1 MRMIGGRLIR
11 AVVDALYSC
20 SIWLFKLNARNGS
33 SSTTDSF
40 LASLQYQAQLQYQ
53 QKYGEIDRVSSIR
66 YRRISANSRQ
76 GNELFSGNSTASTR
90 PALLI
95 NFPFLSRAIIIP
107 IESTSPMPQN
117 YGNRFQSHISL
128 SIGNSKASPF
138 PKLVYL
144 RFSLQLSYF
153 TSLD

>member
-1 MRMIGGRLIR
+1 LMILSLLVIHLLQWNTSYI
-11 AVVDALYSC
+11 LY
-20 SIWLFKLNARNGS
+20 
-33 SSTTDSF
+33 
-40 LASLQYQAQLQYQ
+40 
-53 QKYGEIDRVSSIR
+53 
-66 YRRISANSRQ
+66 ISNSP
-76 GNELFSGNSTASTR
+76 LKI
-90 PALLI
+90 LI

-117 YGNRFQSHISL
+117 YWNRFQSHISL

-153 TSLD
+153 TSLDWPGLSQSQP